1 MTAKRKPRAKPAQA
15 PKQPDRPSVAIGPLS
30 RLFNLTPSRIGQL
43 TKRGVVIKQAHG
55 EYDLWESVRGYIRF
69 LQERLPEHASGDDP
83 RQMVWKDRKDRA
95 EALKA
100 EKFLDMLD
108 GEMLPRATVE
118 AQQARIGHVCNALL
132 RAFVSEFPPLGAG
145 LSAPEIE
152 AKAKAWVLAW
162 AGKLAD
168 ADSDVWT
175 AAERDVSREMRGDA
189 KKIAVAKSRKR
200 T

>member
-1 MTAKRKPRAKPAQA
+1 MAGRKAKTVAERAADEGISVSTLRRRMKCQTQSTVTPELLTWRERKEK
-15 PKQPDRPSVAIGPLS
+15 
-30 RLFNLTPSRIGQL
+30 
-43 TKRGVVIKQAHG
+43 
-55 EYDLWESVRGYIRF
+55 
-69 LQERLPEHASGDDP
+69 
-83 RQMVWKDRKDRA
+83 A

-108 GEMLPRATVE
+108 GDFLPRATVE

-200 T
+200 V